1 MNNIEEI
8 IQAFFIGLLA
18 ATFLLNT
25 SRALKAIELCKESLF
40 LLNSMEPSIAKQIG
54 QTLHRPIYEIM
65 FLGYR
70 GIRDNTNTITY
81 GRKLLLFVA
90 SVVT

>member
-25 SRALKAIELCKESLF
+25 CRALKAIDLCKEN
-40 LLNSMEPSIAKQIG
+40 LLLLDSMEPSITKRIG